1 MLDTGAPASAIL
13 SGKTAEKLGVDVAA
27 LPDFGRGGTV
37 LGPMEL
43 RLYEAPSLAFGGFD
57 FPGQPVLVAP
67 RGWYNIAGS
76 TDSVLGVDVLRQF
89 VLRIDYPRRRLWLKR
104 AGDRRVT
111 LYGADYAAAKAVGA
125 FLTAAGGAYHVW
137 GVVPGGAAARYGLR
151 EGDAIVPSAGDDA
164 PTLDQLLEKIRARE
178 ELTVARKDGDV
189 WVDHV
194 LPEDAGS
201 APASE

>member
-1 MLDTGAPASAIL
+1 
-13 SGKTAEKLGVDVAA
+13 
-27 LPDFGRGGTV
+27 
-37 LGPMEL
+37 
-43 RLYEAPSLAFGGFD
+43 
-57 FPGQPVLVAP
+57 
-67 RGWYNIAGS
+67 
-76 TDSVLGVDVLRQF
+76 
-89 VLRIDYPRRRLWLKR
+89 
-104 AGDRRVT
+104 
-111 LYGADYAAAKAVGA
+111 
-125 FLTAAGGAYHVW
+125 
-137 GVVPGGAAARYGLR
+137 VPGGAAARYGLR